1 MQPDYIDLTYNISR
15 LYASRQ
21 RQSYQSNYMKLMF
34 GYSYVCFFYINLN
47 DASFKSKLM
56 KYV

>member
-21 RQSYQSNYMKLMF
+21 RQSYQSNYM
-34 GYSYVCFFYINLN
+34 
-47 DASFKSKLM
+47 
-56 KYV
+56 